1 MAPTLSAIAA
11 EWGIDLTAAE
21 RDDYRTLVDDMM
33 AALSDIESMSPP
45 RFDVLHGSP
54 DRHDGRDAVTRP
66 GADRDPY
73 NAWLSRCR
81 IDGAPDGPLEG
92 YTLGIKDNV
101 AVAGVPCTSGAKA
114 LEAFEPEIDATVVG
128 RLLDAGAT
136 VLGKTNMDAFAMG
149 DAGELQ
155 DYGPTLNPADEDR
168 LAGGSSSGSAAAVAA
183 GDCDAAIG
191 TDQAG
196 SVRTPAAW
204 CGVVGY
210 KPTYGLV
217 PYTGVFGMDFGF
229 DHVGGITR
237 TVRDAG
243 RILGVIAGE
252 DRQNGCRLDSRQ
264 PRGVTPDDYVVA
276 ADRDVA
282 GMTVGV
288 LEAGFDWPQ
297 SEPRVDETVRQAIA
311 RLEDTGV
318 DVVSVSVPGHR
329 RAPSLVGVT
338 AGIGAAI
345 TVRQGGVGTTTPG
358 WHWTNGRAAVEAALE
373 ESPNMLSPAVVAT
386 LLFARECWETTGWSG
401 YARAK
406 NRVLALGREY
416 DEKLDRCD
424 ALVLPTSPMTAVE
437 HDPDAD
443 RVERVGRLSTLP
455 VNTGIFNQTGHPAV
469 SVPCGTVDGLP
480 VGLQLVGRRFDEAT
494 LFRLAAAIEADFDG
508 SAAHSENE

>member
-1 MAPTLSAIAA
+1 MAPTLSEVAA

-21 RDDYRTLVDDMM
+21 RDDYRTLVDEMGV
-33 AALSDIESMSPP
+33 ALADVESMSPP
-45 RFDVLHGSP
+45 RFELLHGSP
-54 DRHDGRDAVTRP
+54 VRHGGRDAVTRP
-66 GADRDPY
+66 GTDHDPY

-81 IDGAPDGPLEG
+81 INGTPEGLLEG

-101 AVAGVPCTSGAKA
+101 AVADVPCTSGSQA
-114 LEAFEPEIDATVVG
+114 LEQFEPEIDATVVG
-128 RLLDAGAT
+128 RLLDAGA
-136 VLGKTNMDAFAMG
+136 VILGKTNMDSFAMG

-155 DYGPTLNPADEDR
+155 DYGPTLNPYDKDR

-183 GDCDAAIG
+183 DDCDAAIG

-204 CGVVGY
+204 CGVVGC

-229 DHVGGITR
+229 DHVGVITQ

-243 RILGVIAGE
+243 QVLSVIAGE

-264 PRGVTPDDYVVA
+264 PRNVTPDDYVGA
-276 ADRDVA
+276 SNRDVA
-282 GMTVGV
+282 DMTVGV
-288 LEAGFDWPQ
+288 LEEGFGWPQ
-297 SEPRVDETVRQAIA
+297 SDPLVDETIRQAIG
-311 RLEDTGV
+311 RLEDSGV
-318 DVVSVSVPGHR
+318 EVVSVSVPDHR

-345 TVRQGGVGTTTPG
+345 TFRQGGVGTTTPG
-358 WHWTNGRAAVEAALE
+358 WHWTDGRAAFEAALE
-373 ESPNMLSPAVVAT
+373 DSPGALSPAVVAT
-386 LLFARECWETTGWSG
+386 LLFARVCWETTGWSG

-437 HDPDAD
+437 RDPDAGRVR
-443 RVERVGRLSTLP
+443 RVERLSTIP

-480 VGLQLVGRRFDEAT
+480 VGLQLVGCRFDEST
-494 LFRLAAAIEADFDG
+494 LFQLAATVEADFDG
-508 SAAHSENE
+508 STAHSENE